1 LNDIEF
7 LFNILAKGVDLST
20 CLWKKPNLFNVFFVV
35 VVNILKTPFKF
46 ISGRVI
52 IEDLEE
58 EAVAEML
65 RYIYTGHVHG
75 MDKVN
80 R

>member
-1 LNDIEF
+1 M
-7 LFNILAKGVDLST
+7 
-20 CLWKKPNLFNVFFVV
+20 FFIV